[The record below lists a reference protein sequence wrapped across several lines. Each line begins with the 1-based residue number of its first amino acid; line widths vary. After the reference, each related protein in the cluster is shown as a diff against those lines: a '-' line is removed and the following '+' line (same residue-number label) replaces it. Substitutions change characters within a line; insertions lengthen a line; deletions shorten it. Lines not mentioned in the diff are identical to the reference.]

1 MEVGLGQE
9 SFVEIIVFDTE
20 QAVDP
25 FLYRHFLV
33 IFTRTYRYFPQE
45 PAKNPIYVIIFTVSI
60 NPQNIMNVEYRIPE
74 LGDVSLDGALQWFAE
89 MQCRGLLF
97 HPDDDPADII
107 VIQSSERMFND
118 REIQETRSVL
128 DTLFA
133 ALGNGVYEV
142 AYPVMMNA
150 CGIRL
155 DA

>member
-1 MEVGLGQE
+1 
-9 SFVEIIVFDTE
+9 
-20 QAVDP
+20 
-25 FLYRHFLV
+25 
-33 IFTRTYRYFPQE
+33 
-45 PAKNPIYVIIFTVSI
+45 
-60 NPQNIMNVEYRIPE
+60 MNVKSRIPE
-74 LGDVSLDGALQWFAE
+74 LGAISFDDALQWFAE

-107 VIQSSERMFND
+107 VIRSGERMFND

-133 ALGNGVYEV
+133 ALGDDVYEA
-142 AYPVMMNA
+142 AYPIMMNA

>member
-1 MEVGLGQE
+1 MNSE
-9 SFVEIIVFDTE
+9 S
-20 QAVDP
+20 
-25 FLYRHFLV
+25 
-33 IFTRTYRYFPQE
+33 
-45 PAKNPIYVIIFTVSI
+45 
-60 NPQNIMNVEYRIPE
+60 RIPE
-74 LGDVSLDGALQWFAE
+74 LNVVSFDGALQWFAE

-107 VIQSSERMFND
+107 VIRSGERMFND
-118 REIQETRSVL
+118 REIQETRLVL

-133 ALGNGVYEV
+133 ALGDDVYEA

>member
-1 MEVGLGQE
+1 MN
-9 SFVEIIVFDTE
+9 TE
-20 QAVDP
+20 
-25 FLYRHFLV
+25 
-33 IFTRTYRYFPQE
+33 
-45 PAKNPIYVIIFTVSI
+45 N
-60 NPQNIMNVEYRIPE
+60 RIPE
-74 LGDVSLDGALQWFAE
+74 LKTVSFDGALQWFSE

-107 VIQSSERMFND
+107 VIRSGERMFKD

-133 ALGNGVYEV
+133 ALGDDVYEA
-142 AYPVMMNA
+142 AYPIMMKA

>member
-1 MEVGLGQE
+1 MNSE
-9 SFVEIIVFDTE
+9 S
-20 QAVDP
+20 
-25 FLYRHFLV
+25 
-33 IFTRTYRYFPQE
+33 
-45 PAKNPIYVIIFTVSI
+45 
-60 NPQNIMNVEYRIPE
+60 RIPE
-74 LGDVSLDGALQWFAE
+74 LNVVSFDGALQWFAE

-107 VIQSSERMFND
+107 VIQSGERMFND

-133 ALGNGVYEV
+133 ALGDDVYEA
-142 AYPVMMNA
+142 AYPIMMNA

>member
-1 MEVGLGQE
+1 MNSE
-9 SFVEIIVFDTE
+9 S
-20 QAVDP
+20 
-25 FLYRHFLV
+25 
-33 IFTRTYRYFPQE
+33 
-45 PAKNPIYVIIFTVSI
+45 
-60 NPQNIMNVEYRIPE
+60 RIPE
-74 LGDVSLDGALQWFAE
+74 LNAVSFDGALQWFAE

-107 VIQSSERMFND
+107 VIQSGERMFND
-118 REIQETRSVL
+118 REIQETRLVL

-133 ALGNGVYEV
+133 ALGDDVYEA

>member
-1 MEVGLGQE
+1 
-9 SFVEIIVFDTE
+9 
-20 QAVDP
+20 
-25 FLYRHFLV
+25 
-33 IFTRTYRYFPQE
+33 
-45 PAKNPIYVIIFTVSI
+45 
-60 NPQNIMNVEYRIPE
+60 MNSEFRIPE
-74 LGDVSLDGALQWFAE
+74 LNVVSFDGALQWFAE

-107 VIQSSERMFND
+107 VIQSGERMFND

-133 ALGNGVYEV
+133 ALDDDVYEA